1 MEGIRDFGDTREY
14 GRVCSF
20 WPIALVWLLGSLP
33 VSAQVTQNVNVTG
46 SPAPEHDW
54 ELYRQENEVSC
65 GINPNNE
72 LIMLCAFN
80 WYGYSDLP
88 NKLGDAWIAMS
99 TTRDGENFM
108 HEPLTGT
115 IGKEYLGFGFA
126 ADPTVMTFPGG
137 AIITSIVGDRNGNSM
152 MVAQRLVEMNRET
165 GAPYAQEFR
174 QQEVSF
180 IQGVNFIDKPDAK
193 IIIKPGGGFRDVT
206 ITTNEIDDDP
216 ESATYG
222 QLKQETRQWP
232 EFTVCVAYAVFG
244 GSNQNIRTYA
254 TCSDDFGL
262 QGTWSNPRQISQSV
276 TGGLDQGL
284 TIASIDDTVLYVARR
299 FDSGDGDAIIGA
311 LAKDRGYRPGKVF
324 EITDICPF
332 DQETAPSLE
341 NPDRASVRSLG
352 FPWVSATDTHFVL
365 AYVDRPR
372 DAQGNCLPDYEG
384 IAGVGGTRVMLRTSK
399 DGRNWSDP
407 VPVLPFENQAIHFEF
422 QPNIACARGAC
433 NVVYYSTLTESL
445 AFEQLLTDMSGND
458 LVAERYWE
466 TNEFIEDFDIFDS
479 GGTNQVLRFRR
490 SVDVYSTKVKIAP
503 VGQTGEPD
511 PLPPVR
517 ISQYQLDYDENGD
530 AFEIEWNA
538 LGMLIFGGM
547 TAPFHGD
554 YLANAVSQWR
564 KNPITK
570 VYESNAGPIGSV
582 DDPINRVRY
591 FAAWTDNRRIR
602 GLVYDDRN
610 YVEDEKPPTVDDECT
625 SCALPYEVP
634 QQTTQGTS
642 IDDPGANDAVAE
654 VDEETLVADSDA
666 VVPASELPRAAAPGG
681 PMEAARAAVT
691 RQRPDR
697 FASAY
702 AFSAEGIEDPNPNAP
717 TCTAPGSSNY
727 PYPGAQAN
735 IKNSEIY
742 GAIVEDEVRLVSPN
756 VAKSLDRFNQ
766 TFNIPLQRGF
776 VLGADNTSPDTVR
789 RLRLVIAN
797 QPGETPMSPDQ
808 YVPAPSN
815 DDASILAKARASWRQ
830 LPYRPDFTTAPDI
843 VEIVEVEP
851 LSLEYVTLFVVADVN
866 DAPVTVYAYDDAT
879 DEFVSQITV
888 NGKTEAGDL
897 IDPGT
902 TDESVNIVEIHDPA
916 LIEPIWSDLE
926 IIPLAEEYENPNL
939 RSPNFRSPNFRSTDY
954 MDPNL
959 RSPNLRSPNYRSDT
973 VESTSLQNPNLRS
986 PNLRSDSFID
996 VTYTVVS
1003 ENNTITAVNADFAY
1017 GGTEL
1022 NDENVQVIAWKED
1035 QLATAQNC
1043 DPGFITESKVIS
1055 AKANPNLRSLAPAD
1069 IQEPFQ
1075 GEVSFPLYPS
1085 GLSSQVNVT
1094 VRILCNEAAG
1104 ECTDLKEMDQVNP
1117 DDPEG
1122 PPVSKLQN
1130 LLGYNVWAQKANT
1143 GKNEINT
1150 DNEQIIKDVIP
1161 PAFDPPLVDG
1171 ATYSYDASGSDPDA
1185 AATID
1190 LVADLPLK
1198 AYDNCDPL
1206 AGDCSDSEV
1215 GVTCYINDAEGQN
1228 EMPFTV
1234 PLGSSTA
1241 QCDTAP
1247 DSSPAENVNTW
1258 TGFILVEDNEA
1269 PAISIPASE
1278 LIVPPD
1284 DASGAIVNYLG
1295 TGVWDDPLAE
1305 ITVSDNI
1312 FKDGYPYPK
1321 LSCEPASGSQF
1332 NLDQPTTVTCTAFDA
1347 GPCNP
1352 DASTHCV
1359 VDTDFPDG
1367 HNVTTAS
1374 FTVTVQD
1381 MDPPVFEDVGDDGFL
1396 PDVGPIEARAE
1407 KTPVQ
1412 LTPPSV
1418 TDAIDGNPTVT
1429 FSPAQN
1435 EVPPVFPLLDKAEP
1449 PNATEIQWT
1458 ATDFAGN
1465 LSTARQRIFIVDTTD
1480 PVVTVSF
1487 PDGRSQTT
1495 NSLGGKAVTFVVDV
1509 NDIYQTPF
1517 TCESAPGVPVDSGDL
1532 FPVGDT
1538 TVTCTATDTWD
1549 NTASNSATVTVAFKY
1564 LASGILG
1571 KASGKTGSS
1580 FPFTWSWTDDSG
1592 TPQTVSDQTLS
1603 IEPGT
1608 CPGDGDGAQ
1617 DPGKSGLRQDTD
1629 GSYIYN
1635 LQAVDPSTLEPWV
1648 IEQNSGDPFCFTV
1661 SLPTG
1666 ESQSIGLTIRP

>member
-1 MEGIRDFGDTREY
+1 MFGIKDFGRTRSY
-14 GRVCSF
+14 RRACSF
-20 WPIALVWLLGSLP
+20 WIIALVWLAGSLP
-33 VSAQVTQNVNVTG
+33 VSAQTTQNVNVTG
-46 SPAPEHDW
+46 SPAPGHDW

-65 GINPNNE
+65 GVNPNNE

-80 WYGYSDLP
+80 WYGYADLP
-88 NKLGDAWIAMS
+88 KKLGDAWIAMS
-99 TTRDGENFM
+99 TTRDGENFT

-137 AIITSIVGDRNGNSM
+137 AIITSIIGDRNGNSK

-165 GAPYAQEFR
+165 GSPYAQEFR

-193 IIIKPGGGFRDVT
+193 IIIKPGGGFREVI

-216 ESATYG
+216 DSETYG
-222 QLKQETRQWP
+222 QLRQETRQWP

-244 GSNQNIRTYA
+244 GSNQNIRTFA

-262 QGTWSNPRQISQSV
+262 EGTWSNPRQISQSV

-284 TIASIDDTVLYVARR
+284 TIASIDETVLYVARR

-311 LAKDRGYRPGKVF
+311 LAKDRGFRPGKVF

-332 DQETAPSLE
+332 DQQTAPSLE

-372 DAQGNCLPDYEG
+372 DAQGNCLPSYDD
-384 IAGVGGTRVMLRTSK
+384 IPGVGGTRVMLRTSK
-399 DGRNWSDP
+399 DGRNWSNP
-407 VPVLPFENQAIHFEF
+407 EPVLPFENQPIHFEF
-422 QPNIACARGAC
+422 QPNISCARGAC

-466 TNEFIEDFDIFDS
+466 TNEFIEDFDVFDA
-479 GGTNQVLRFRR
+479 GGLNQVLRFRR
-490 SVDVYSTKVKIAP
+490 SVDVYSTKVKIRAT
-503 VGQTGEPD
+503 GQTGEPD
-511 PLPPVR
+511 LLPPVR

-538 LGMLIFGGM
+538 LGKLIFGGM

-554 YLANAVSQWR
+554 YIANAVSEWR

-602 GLVYDDRN
+602 GFVYDDSN
-610 YVEDEKPPTVDDECT
+610 YVEDEIEPT
-625 SCALPYEVP
+625 ALPYEVP
-634 QQTTQGTS
+634 QQTAQGTS
-642 IDDPGANDAVAE
+642 IDDPGANDVVGEMEA
-654 VDEETLVADSDA
+654 ETLVADSDDA
-666 VVPASELPRAAAPGG
+666 VPTSEMPRAAAPGG

-702 AFSAEGIEDPNPNAP
+702 ALRSEGLVDPNPNAP
-717 TCTAPGSSNY
+717 TCTPDISNY
-727 PYPGAQAN
+727 PYPGAQTN

-742 GAIVEDEVRLVSPN
+742 GTIVEDEVRLVSPN
-756 VAKSLDRFNQ
+756 VAKSLNRFNDN
-766 TFNIPLQRGF
+766 FNIPLQRGF
-776 VLGADNTSPDTVR
+776 VLGADNTSPDNVR

-815 DDASILAKARASWRQ
+815 DDASILPKARASWRQ
-830 LPYRPDFTTAPDI
+830 LPYRPTFTTAPNI
-843 VEIVEVEP
+843 VEVVEVEP
-851 LSLEYVTLFVVADVN
+851 LSLEYVTLFVVGTIN
-866 DAPVTVYAYDDAT
+866 DAPVTVYAYDDET
-879 DEFVSQITV
+879 DELVSQITV
-888 NGKTEAGDL
+888 NGETEAGDL

-902 TDESVNIVEIHDPA
+902 TGESVNVVEIHDPT

-954 MDPNL
+954 MNPNL
-959 RSPNLRSPNYRSDT
+959 RSPNLRSPNYRSET
-973 VESTSLQNPNLRS
+973 QESTSLQNPNLRS
-986 PNLRSDSFID
+986 PNLRSDSFVD
-996 VTYTVVS
+996 VTYTVES

-1022 NDENVQVIAWKED
+1022 DGDNVQVIAWKED
-1035 QLATAQNC
+1035 QLATAQDC

-1055 AKANPNLRSLAPAD
+1055 AKANPNFRSLAPAD

-1094 VRILCNEAAG
+1094 VRIFCNEAAG
-1104 ECTDLKEMDQVNP
+1104 ECSDLIEMDQINP

-1122 PPVSKLQN
+1122 PPVSKVQK
-1130 LLGYNVWAQKANT
+1130 LLGYNFWAQKANT
-1143 GKNEINT
+1143 GKDEIDT

-1171 ATYSYDASGSDPDA
+1171 TTYSFDASGSDPNA
-1185 AATID
+1185 AATVD
-1190 LVADLPLK
+1190 LVADLSLK

-1206 AGDCSDSEV
+1206 VSNCSDSEV
-1215 GVTCYINDAEGQN
+1215 AVTCYINDATGQN
-1228 EMPFTV
+1228 EMPFSV

-1247 DSSPAENVNTW
+1247 DSSPAKNFNSW
-1258 TGFILVEDNEA
+1258 TGFVLIEDNEA
-1269 PAISIPASE
+1269 PQVSIPATE

-1284 DASGAIVNYLG
+1284 NASGALVNYLG
-1295 TGVWDDPLAE
+1295 TGVWADPLAE
-1305 ITVSDNI
+1305 ITFSDNI
-1312 FKDGYPYPK
+1312 SKDGYVYPE

-1332 NLDQPTTVTCTAFDA
+1332 NLDKPTTVICTAIDA

-1352 DASTHCV
+1352 DASASCV
-1359 VDTDFPDG
+1359 VDADFPDG
-1367 HNVTTAS
+1367 HNVTTDS
-1374 FTVTVQD
+1374 FTVIVRD
-1381 MDPPVFEDVGDDGFL
+1381 LEAPVISCKDSDGNDCDVL
-1396 PDVGPIEARAE
+1396 PPIEQEADAVE
-1407 KTPVQ
+1407 TQVTLIAPQ
-1412 LTPPSV
+1412 V
-1418 TDAIDGNPTVT
+1418 TDPDNIDPDPAVNAYLDANCTTPA
-1429 FSPAQN
+1429 PAQ
-1435 EVPPVFPLLDKAEP
+1435 FPLG
-1449 PNATEIQWT
+1449 TTVITWC

-1465 LSTARQRIFIVDTTD
+1465 TSTIEQSIIIKDRTP
-1480 PVVTVSF
+1480 PVVTVNF
-1487 PDGRSQTT
+1487 PDGSSQIT
-1495 NSLGGKAVTFVVDV
+1495 NSLSGEYVSFEVNVDEIFP
-1509 NDIYQTPF
+1509 DAASIA
-1517 TCESAPGVPVDSGDL
+1517 CETAPDSPISSGDL

-1538 TVTCTATDTWD
+1538 TVTCYASDTSG
-1549 NTASNSATVTVAFKY
+1549 NQGSGSATVKIVFEY
-1564 LASGILG
+1564 LPSGITG
-1571 KASGKTGSS
+1571 KTSGKTGSS
-1580 FPFTWSWTDDSG
+1580 FPLAWAWTDDNL
-1592 TPQTVSDQTLS
+1592 TPLTVSDQTLT
-1603 IEPGT
+1603 IERGT
-1608 CPGDGDGAQ
+1608 CPGDGFSAQ

-1629 GSYIYN
+1629 GSYLYN
-1635 LQAVDPSTLEPWV
+1635 LQAVDPSTNEPWV
-1648 IEQNSGDPFCFTV
+1648 IEQNKGDPFCFTV
-1661 SLPTG
+1661 APPAG
-1666 ESQSIGLTIRP
+1666 DPQFINLTIRP